1 MHNKAPD
8 AHREPCAGMSP
19 PEPQV
24 EDRGE
29 APDFRFTLYICGA
42 TERSQTAVANAR
54 RLCDEHLPGRYTLE
68 IVDLYRQPELAQ
80 SRDIFAIP
88 TLVREL
94 PRPLRRFIGDL
105 SENERLVVQ
114 MTLGTTLDR

>member
-1 MHNKAPD
+1 MPDEAPD
-8 AHREPCAGMSP
+8 VRREPAAATSP
-19 PEPQV
+19 PGPEV
-24 EDRGE
+24 EDSGE
-29 APDFRFTLYICGA
+29 ALDFRFTLYICGA
-42 TERSQTAVANAR
+42 TERSQRAVVNAR

-68 IVDLYRQPELAQ
+68 VIDLYRQPELAQ

-114 MTLGTTLDR
+114 MTPAKWLDR